1 MHSRARTRILNVL
14 QATAV
19 AAAGSAAAAAVAAA
33 SAAMDDGDD
42 GVAAAAGARA
52 APAWIER
59 DTVYECTGSPLSSNI
74 DAIIGVLLDEP
85 FAAAYE
91 MTHVLCKAKVLGKGY
106 ALADVVT
113 CIVELVD
120 LALPAAAFAP
130 LMVALADIKYIEHRR
145 ARRLN

>member
-1 MHSRARTRILNVL
+1 M
-14 QATAV
+14 
-19 AAAGSAAAAAVAAA
+19 
-33 SAAMDDGDD
+33 
-42 GVAAAAGARA
+42 
-52 APAWIER
+52 
-59 DTVYECTGSPLSSNI
+59 YECTGSPLPSNI
-74 DAIIGVLLDEP
+74 DAIVGALLDEL
-85 FAAAYE
+85 FAPAYE
-91 MTHVLCKAKVLGKGY
+91 TTHALCKAKALGKGY

>member
-1 MHSRARTRILNVL
+1 M
-14 QATAV
+14 
-19 AAAGSAAAAAVAAA
+19 
-33 SAAMDDGDD
+33 
-42 GVAAAAGARA
+42 
-52 APAWIER
+52 
-59 DTVYECTGSPLSSNI
+59 YECTGSLLSSNI

-113 CIVELVD
+113 CIVELVVD

-130 LMVALADIKYIEHRR
+130 MAMVALADIKYIEHRR
-145 ARRLN
+145 ADRSSSQLEKYLSSRFRVLCAYTSADQ

>member
-1 MHSRARTRILNVL
+1 
-14 QATAV
+14 
-19 AAAGSAAAAAVAAA
+19 
-33 SAAMDDGDD
+33 
-42 GVAAAAGARA
+42 
-52 APAWIER
+52 
-59 DTVYECTGSPLSSNI
+59 
-74 DAIIGVLLDEP
+74 
-85 FAAAYE
+85 

-145 ARRLN
+145 AVSIREISKFKFRVLCAYFCGSIAFAGGARPTVVGLIFEVFIIFIKLGCKHDGNNSR

>member
-1 MHSRARTRILNVL
+1 MHSRARTRIFSVL

-19 AAAGSAAAAAVAAA
+19 AAAGSAAAAAAAAA

-42 GVAAAAGARA
+42 DAAAAAGARA

-74 DAIIGVLLDEP
+74 DAIIGVLLDET
-85 FAAAYE
+85 
-91 MTHVLCKAKVLGKGY
+91 THALCKAKALGKGY

-113 CIVELVD
+113 CIVELVVD

-130 LMVALADIKYIEHRR
+130 LMVALADINIEHRR